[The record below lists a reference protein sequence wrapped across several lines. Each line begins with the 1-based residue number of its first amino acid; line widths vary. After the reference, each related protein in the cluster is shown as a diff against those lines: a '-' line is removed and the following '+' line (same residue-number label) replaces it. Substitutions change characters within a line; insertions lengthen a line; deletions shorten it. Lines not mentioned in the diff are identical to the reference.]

1 MSRDESS
8 IGADRTPLRHR
19 VTASTATGSMMA
31 GGFLQQNNNIHH
43 HHHHDHDQHRRGDVM
58 HLQPTT
64 RWRRVVREHAVLC
77 CSTRRR
83 REKTAGSLLMIHCR
97 TEAAS
102 GQTKEGLNRLRILKV
117 DRGNALKNPGC
128 WRPRGSLLPRSR
140 TWKLGR
146 APPRKQLVL
155 LAVTGPAAAASS
167 APALPAGP
175 TRKTSSDKLKLETGS
190 GL

>member
-1 MSRDESS
+1 MTSRIYSQQPG
-8 IGADRTPLRHR
+8 GA
-19 VTASTATGSMMA
+19 
-31 GGFLQQNNNIHH
+31 
-43 HHHHDHDQHRRGDVM
+43 
-58 HLQPTT
+58 
-64 RWRRVVREHAVLC
+64 VVREHAVLC

-102 GQTKEGLNRLRILKV
+102 GQTKEGLGCGTLKSTVETRLKT
-117 DRGNALKNPGC
+117 PSC
-128 WRPRGSLLPRSR
+128 WRPRGSLLLLPRSR
-140 TWKLGR
+140 TWNLGR

-167 APALPAGP
+167 APTFPAGP

-190 GL
+190 GVLKAENYPFRFSPEISPRVW